1 MIDPKIFAE
10 LQNRGIITVVGLEP
24 TQFENLEALKNLG
37 LATSIAAEAE
47 YKAAVEKLIDM
58 NALLEKFLA
67 DIAAG
72 GEVDLPMDI
81 TITAPIVIE
90 KDVVLNLNGYTITV
104 EPWDEDGEAN
114 AYAFW
119 VKAGN
124 LVINGNGTINATDAI
139 YSMAVWANGGNV
151 EINGGTYKNGGD
163 SCDLIYA
170 SKSGNIVINDGTFI
184 AAGPASGTA
193 PGTKN
198 PHSALN
204 IKDANRSTCS
214 ISVKGGKFFKF
225 NPADN
230 LSENPK
236 MSFVADGY
244 EVVTEGD
251 YFVVRKAEDIVV
263 DDNVEVTE

>member
-1 MIDPKIFAE
+1 MIDPKVFAE

-24 TQFENLEALKNLG
+24 THFEDLEALKNLG
-37 LATSIAAEAE
+37 LATSIATEAE
-47 YKAAVEKLIDM
+47 YKAAVEKIIDM
-58 NALLEKFLA
+58 NELLEKFLA

-72 GEVDLPMDI
+72 GDVVLPMDI
-81 TITAPIVIE
+81 TVTAPIVIE
-90 KDVVLNLNGYTITV
+90 KDVNLDLNGYTITV

-119 VKAGN
+119 VKAGK
-124 LVINGNGTINATDAI
+124 LTINGNGTINATDAI
-139 YSMAVWANGGNV
+139 YSMAVWANGGDV

-170 SKSGNIVINDGTFI
+170 SKSGAIVINAGTFI
-184 AAGPASGTA
+184 PAGPASGTV

-198 PHSALN
+198 PYCALN

-214 ISVKGGKFFKF
+214 ITVCGGKFFKF

-230 LSENPK
+230 VSETEHTN
-236 MSFVADGY
+236 FVADGH
-244 EVVTEGD
+244 ESVAEGD
-251 YFVVRKAEDIVV
+251 WFVVREVKDIVV
-263 DDNVEVTE
+263 EDNE

>member
-1 MIDPKIFAE
+1 MIDPKVFAE

-37 LATSIAAEAE
+37 LATSIATEAE

-139 YSMAVWANGGNV
+139 YSMAVWANGGVVNIYGGKFYN
-151 EINGGTYKNGGD
+151 EGNG
-163 SCDLIYA
+163 CDLIYA
-170 SKSGNIVINDGTFI
+170 SNGGKVYIYGGEFI
-184 AAGPASGTA
+184 ATSNDKVVA
-193 PGTKN
+193 GTKN
-198 PHSALN
+198 
-204 IKDANRSTCS
+204 D
-214 ISVKGGKFFKF
+214 
-225 NPADN
+225 
-230 LSENPK
+230 
-236 MSFVADGY
+236 
-244 EVVTEGD
+244 
-251 YFVVRKAEDIVV
+251 
-263 DDNVEVTE
+263 